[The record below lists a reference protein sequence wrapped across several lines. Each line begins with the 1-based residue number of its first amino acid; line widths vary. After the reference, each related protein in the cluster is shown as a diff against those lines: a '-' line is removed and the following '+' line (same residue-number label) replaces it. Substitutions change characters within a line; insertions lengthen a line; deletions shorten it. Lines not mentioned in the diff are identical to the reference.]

1 MLSRRL
7 LEETP
12 VSGFHRLLLPAL
24 SALLL
29 SGCVI
34 AVDHHPDDEDGDG
47 WRERQ
52 RENRRSIAELELG
65 RSRSSVEVQ
74 LGEPDFFETFQRDGE
89 RFVVLR
95 YRTHRVRKDGE
106 TTRDETTPL
115 VFVDDALV
123 GWGES
128 AVEFATADR

>member
-1 MLSRRL
+1 MSA
-7 LEETP
+7 P
-12 VSGFHRLLLPAL
+12 HRLLLPAL
-24 SALLL
+24 CALFL

-34 AVDHHPDDEDGDG
+34 AVGDHHDDEDGDG

-52 RENRRSIAELELG
+52 RENRRAIAELDLG
-65 RSRSSVEVQ
+65 RSLASIEAQ

-89 RFVVLR
+89 RFVVLL
-95 YRTHRVRKDGE
+95 YRTHRVREDGE